1 MDFPSRP
8 PGTRDSE
15 ASPHALNKVG
25 RLRAAMPRVDVIAYT
40 PTEVLE
46 EHDVTVGRARELVE
60 KYAVTWVD
68 IVDPSG
74 RTLEELETLFGFHP
88 VAIEDSVNQDHG
100 PKIETYD
107 DVVFVVAR
115 TIVWAEEIE
124 TDPFSL
130 FVSKS
135 FVVTI
140 HEKVFP
146 PLEDVRIRLRKR
158 MPRLVKSGADY
169 LAYTI
174 IDVLVDS
181 YSPHLDHLQDVIDR
195 LESEIVANPTG
206 AGINRIHEV
215 RKDITLL
222 RRALRPQR
230 DAFGNLSRVDLPV
243 FRKDT
248 RTYLRDVQDHMAR
261 DLDTLETM
269 QEITTSLMDVQTT
282 LADLQ
287 LNEII
292 KVLTVLF
299 TVTLPLSIVTSAF
312 GMNVLFPGF
321 NSTEGLYAA
330 LALMFIPTI
339 AIILWLRRKKWL

>member
-1 MDFPSRP
+1 
-8 PGTRDSE
+8 
-15 ASPHALNKVG
+15 
-25 RLRAAMPRVDVIAYT
+25 MPRVDVIAYT

-88 VAIEDSVNQDHG
+88 LAIEDSVNQDLG

-130 FVSKS
+130 FVSKA

-158 MPRLVKSGADY
+158 MPRLMKGGADY

-174 IDVLVDS
+174 VDVLVDS
-181 YSPHLDHLQDVIDR
+181 YSPHLDRLQDVIDR
-195 LESEIVANPTG
+195 LEAEIVANPTG
-206 AGINRIHEV
+206 AGISRIHGV

-243 FRKDT
+243 FRKET
-248 RTYLRDVQDHMAR
+248 RNYLRDVQDHMAR
-261 DLDTLETM
+261 ALDTLDTM

>member
-1 MDFPSRP
+1 
-8 PGTRDSE
+8 
-15 ASPHALNKVG
+15 
-25 RLRAAMPRVDVIAYT
+25 VIAYT

-88 VAIEDSVNQDHG
+88 LALEDSVNQDLG

-130 FVSKS
+130 FVAKP

-174 IDVLVDS
+174 VDVLVDS
-181 YSPHLDHLQDVIDR
+181 YSPHLDHLQDVVDR

-206 AGINRIHEV
+206 AGISRIHEV

-230 DAFGNLSRVDLPV
+230 DAFGNLSRVDMPV

-248 RTYLRDVQDHMAR
+248 RNYLRDVQDHMAR
-261 DLDTLETM
+261 ALDTLDTM

-321 NSTEGLYAA
+321 NATEGLYAA